1 VLEFMD
7 SLSKRILAEKENVEK
22 ALINL
27 EKALKRKRKTTIE
40 LAAIGTFLHNIY
52 SGIENILKQ
61 ILKEQN
67 IKVSKSESWHKDL
80 LNLSVTNKIISLTL
94 SDELYEYLTFRHFF
108 VHAYGFMLVED
119 QLKDLAENI
128 SRIWSEFV
136 LEIKNFITTAE
147 NNGLQES

>member
-1 VLEFMD
+1 MD
-7 SLSKRILAEKENVEK
+7 SLSKKILAERENIEK
-22 ALINL
+22 ALLNL

-52 SGIENILKQ
+52 SGMENILKQ
-61 ILKEQN
+61 ILQDKN

-80 LNLSVTNKIISLTL
+80 LNLSVTNKIISLSL

-108 VHAYGFMLVED
+108 VHTYGFMLMED
-119 QLKDLAENI
+119 QLTDLANNA
-128 SRIWSEFV
+128 SRIWSEF
-136 LEIKNFITTAE
+136 LSEIKDYTSTSN